1 MKKHWTRSGIMN
13 AAGIALLISAAAVSV
28 VVYLLRYDQLWL
40 WYNVYQ
46 EKLLEAEQFIQ
57 SLGISWKFVLT
68 MLIVFL
74 VRTFIPFLAVSAI
87 CVLTGAVLP
96 SYWALIVNFLGIII
110 MMSIKYFEGMKF
122 GSGNAWKIISKNER
136 ARKIIESSGKVNKA
150 LLFALRLIP
159 GFPLGSVSR
168 IYGSLKFPYWRF
180 ILLSAAGFAPK
191 LLSYTFMGTNVF
203 DPLSSAFLV
212 PLMIVLTI
220 SGASLLCVNL
230 IWLLVEKSVSS
241 SKKIKIINHGNEV
254 DLCIPQM
261 S

>member
-1 MKKHWTRSGIMN
+1 MN
-13 AAGIALLISAAAVSV
+13 AAGFALLISAAAVSV

-40 WYNVYQ
+40 WYKVYQ
-46 EKLLEAEQFIQ
+46 EKLLEIEQFIQ
-57 SLGISWKFVLT
+57 SLGISWKFVLA

-110 MMSIKYFEGMKF
+110 MMSIKYFEGMKC

-168 IYGSLKFPYWRF
+168 IYGSLRFPYWQF

-203 DPLSSAFLV
+203 DPISSAFLV
-212 PLMIVLTI
+212 PLMIALTI

-241 SKKIKIINHGNEV
+241 SKKNKDN
-254 DLCIPQM
+254 
-261 S
+261 

>member
-13 AAGIALLISAAAVSV
+13 AAGFALLISAAAVSV

-40 WYNVYQ
+40 WYKVYQ
-46 EKLLEAEQFIQ
+46 EKLLEIEQFIQ
-57 SLGISWKFVLT
+57 SLGISWKFVLA

-110 MMSIKYFEGMKF
+110 MMSIKYFEGMKC

-168 IYGSLKFPYWRF
+168 IYGSLRFPYWQF

-212 PLMIVLTI
+212 PLMIALTI

-241 SKKIKIINHGNEV
+241 SKKNKDN
-254 DLCIPQM
+254 
-261 S
+261 

>member
-13 AAGIALLISAAAVSV
+13 AAGFALLISAAAVSI

-40 WYNVYQ
+40 WYKVYQ

-57 SLGISWKFVLT
+57 SFGISWKFVLT

-168 IYGSLKFPYWRF
+168 IYGSLRFPYWRF
-180 ILLSAAGFAPK
+180 ILISAAGFAPK

-241 SKKIKIINHGNEV
+241 SKKNKDN
-254 DLCIPQM
+254 
-261 S
+261 

>member
-1 MKKHWTRSGIMN
+1 MN
-13 AAGIALLISAAAVSV
+13 AAGFALLISAAAVSV

-40 WYNVYQ
+40 WYKVYQ
-46 EKLLEAEQFIQ
+46 EKLLEAGQFIQ
-57 SLGISWKFVLT
+57 SLGISWKFVLA

-74 VRTFIPFLAVSAI
+74 VRTFIPFLAVSAV

-168 IYGSLKFPYWRF
+168 IYGSLRFPYWQF

-212 PLMIVLTI
+212 PLMIALTI

-241 SKKIKIINHGNEV
+241 SKKNKDN
-254 DLCIPQM
+254 
-261 S
+261 

>member
-1 MKKHWTRSGIMN
+1 MN
-13 AAGIALLISAAAVSV
+13 AAGFALLISAAAVSV

-40 WYNVYQ
+40 WYKVYQ
-46 EKLLEAEQFIQ
+46 EKLLEAGQFIQ
-57 SLGISWKFVLT
+57 SLGISWKFVLA

-96 SYWALIVNFLGIII
+96 SYWALIVNFLGIIV

-168 IYGSLKFPYWRF
+168 IYGSLRFPYWQF

-212 PLMIVLTI
+212 PLMIALTI

-241 SKKIKIINHGNEV
+241 SNKNKDN
-254 DLCIPQM
+254 
-261 S
+261 

>member
-1 MKKHWTRSGIMN
+1 MN
-13 AAGIALLISAAAVSV
+13 AAGFALLISAAAVSV

-40 WYNVYQ
+40 WYKVYQ

-57 SLGISWKFVLT
+57 SLGISWKFVLA

-74 VRTFIPFLAVSAI
+74 VRTFIPFLSVSAI
-87 CVLTGAVLP
+87 CVLTGVVLP

-168 IYGSLKFPYWRF
+168 IYGSLRFPYWQF

-212 PLMIVLTI
+212 PLMIALII

-241 SKKIKIINHGNEV
+241 SKKNKDN
-254 DLCIPQM
+254 
-261 S
+261 

>member
-28 VVYLLRYDQLWL
+28 VVYLLRYNQLWL
-40 WYNVYQ
+40 WYKVYQ
-46 EKLLEAEQFIQ
+46 EKLLEIEQFIQ
-57 SLGISWKFVLT
+57 SLGISWKFVLA

-74 VRTFIPFLAVSAI
+74 ARTFIPFLAVSAI

-168 IYGSLKFPYWRF
+168 IYGSLKFPYWQF

-230 IWLLVEKSVSS
+230 IWLLVEKSVSG
-241 SKKIKIINHGNEV
+241 SKKNKDN
-254 DLCIPQM
+254 
-261 S
+261 

>member
-1 MKKHWTRSGIMN
+1 MN
-13 AAGIALLISAAAVSV
+13 AAGIALLISAAAVSI

-40 WYNVYQ
+40 WYKVYQ

-57 SLGISWKFVLT
+57 SLGISWKFVLA

-96 SYWALIVNFLGIII
+96 PYWALIVNFLGIII

-168 IYGSLKFPYWRF
+168 IYGSLRFPYWRF

-230 IWLLVEKSVSS
+230 IWLLVEKSVSRS
-241 SKKIKIINHGNEV
+241 QKNKDN
-254 DLCIPQM
+254 
-261 S
+261 

>member
-13 AAGIALLISAAAVSV
+13 AAGFALLISAAAVSV

-40 WYNVYQ
+40 WYKVYQ
-46 EKLLEAEQFIQ
+46 EKLLEAGQFIQ
-57 SLGISWKFVLT
+57 SLGISWKFVLA

-168 IYGSLKFPYWRF
+168 IYGSLRFPYWQF

-212 PLMIVLTI
+212 PLMIALTI

-241 SKKIKIINHGNEV
+241 SNKNKDN
-254 DLCIPQM
+254 
-261 S
+261 

>member
-1 MKKHWTRSGIMN
+1 MN

-40 WYNVYQ
+40 WYKVYQ

-57 SLGISWKFVLT
+57 SLGISWKFVLA

-87 CVLTGAVLP
+87 CVLTGVVLP

-136 ARKIIESSGKVNKA
+136 ARKIIESSGKVNNA

-168 IYGSLKFPYWRF
+168 IYGSLRFPYWQF

-212 PLMIVLTI
+212 PLMIALII

-241 SKKIKIINHGNEV
+241 SKKNKDN
-254 DLCIPQM
+254 
-261 S
+261 

>member
-1 MKKHWTRSGIMN
+1 MN
-13 AAGIALLISAAAVSV
+13 AAGFALLISAAAVSV

-212 PLMIVLTI
+212 PLMIALTI

-241 SKKIKIINHGNEV
+241 SKKNKDN
-254 DLCIPQM
+254 
-261 S
+261 

>member
-1 MKKHWTRSGIMN
+1 MKKHWTRNGIMN
-13 AAGIALLISAAAVSV
+13 AAGFALLISAAAVSV

-40 WYNVYQ
+40 WYKVYQ

-57 SLGISWKFVLT
+57 SLGISWKFVLA

-74 VRTFIPFLAVSAI
+74 VRTFIPFLSVSAI

-168 IYGSLKFPYWRF
+168 IYGSLRFPYWRF

-212 PLMIVLTI
+212 PLMIALTI

-241 SKKIKIINHGNEV
+241 SKKNKDN
-254 DLCIPQM
+254 
-261 S
+261 

>member
-13 AAGIALLISAAAVSV
+13 AAGIALLISAAAVSI

-40 WYNVYQ
+40 WYKVYQ

-96 SYWALIVNFLGIII
+96 SYWALIVNSLGIII

-168 IYGSLKFPYWRF
+168 IYGSLRFPYWRF

-241 SKKIKIINHGNEV
+241 SKKNKDN
-254 DLCIPQM
+254 
-261 S
+261 

>member
-1 MKKHWTRSGIMN
+1 MN
-13 AAGIALLISAAAVSV
+13 AAGFALLISAAAVSV

-40 WYNVYQ
+40 WYKVYQ
-46 EKLLEAEQFIQ
+46 EKLLEAGQFIQ
-57 SLGISWKFVLT
+57 SLGISWKFVLA

-74 VRTFIPFLAVSAI
+74 VRSFIPFLAVSAI

-168 IYGSLKFPYWRF
+168 IYGSLRFPYWQF

-212 PLMIVLTI
+212 PLMIALTI

-241 SKKIKIINHGNEV
+241 SKKNKDN
-254 DLCIPQM
+254 
-261 S
+261 

>member
-1 MKKHWTRSGIMN
+1 MN
-13 AAGIALLISAAAVSV
+13 AAGFALLISAAAVSV

-40 WYNVYQ
+40 WYKVYQ
-46 EKLLEAEQFIQ
+46 EKLLEAEQLIQ
-57 SLGISWKFVLT
+57 SLGISWKFVLA

-74 VRTFIPFLAVSAI
+74 VRTFIPFLSVSAI
-87 CVLTGAVLP
+87 CVLTGVVLP

-136 ARKIIESSGKVNKA
+136 ARKIIESSGKVNNA

-168 IYGSLKFPYWRF
+168 IYGSLRFPYWQF

-212 PLMIVLTI
+212 PLMIALII
-220 SGASLLCVNL
+220 SVASLLCVNL

-241 SKKIKIINHGNEV
+241 SKKNKDN
-254 DLCIPQM
+254 
-261 S
+261 

>member
-13 AAGIALLISAAAVSV
+13 AAGFALLISAAAVSV

-40 WYNVYQ
+40 WYKVYQ

-57 SLGISWKFVLT
+57 SLGISWKFVLA

-87 CVLTGAVLP
+87 CVLTGVVLP

-150 LLFALRLIP
+150 LLFALRL
-159 GFPLGSVSR
+159 SVSR
-168 IYGSLKFPYWRF
+168 IYGSLRFPYWQF
-180 ILLSAAGFAPK
+180 ILLSAVGFAPK

-212 PLMIVLTI
+212 PLMIALTI

-241 SKKIKIINHGNEV
+241 SKKNKDN
-254 DLCIPQM
+254 
-261 S
+261 

>member
-1 MKKHWTRSGIMN
+1 MKKHWSRCGIMN

-40 WYNVYQ
+40 WYKVYQ

-57 SLGISWKFVLT
+57 SLGISWKFVLA

-168 IYGSLKFPYWRF
+168 IYGSLRFPYWQF
-180 ILLSAAGFAPK
+180 IMLSAAGFAPK

-241 SKKIKIINHGNEV
+241 SKKNKDN
-254 DLCIPQM
+254 
-261 S
+261 

>member
-1 MKKHWTRSGIMN
+1 MN
-13 AAGIALLISAAAVSV
+13 AAGFALLISAAAVSV

-40 WYNVYQ
+40 WYKVYQ
-46 EKLLEAEQFIQ
+46 EKLLEIEQFIQ
-57 SLGISWKFVLT
+57 SLGISWKFVLA

-74 VRTFIPFLAVSAI
+74 VRTFIPFLSVSAI

-96 SYWALIVNFLGIII
+96 SYWAMIVNFLGVII

-168 IYGSLKFPYWRF
+168 IYGSLRFPYWQF

-212 PLMIVLTI
+212 PLMIALTI

-241 SKKIKIINHGNEV
+241 SNKNKDN
-254 DLCIPQM
+254 
-261 S
+261 

>member
-1 MKKHWTRSGIMN
+1 MN
-13 AAGIALLISAAAVSV
+13 AAGIASLISAAAVSV
-28 VVYLLRYDQLWL
+28 VAYLLRYDQLWL
-40 WYNVYQ
+40 WYKVYQ

-57 SLGISWKFVLT
+57 SLGISWKFVLA

-168 IYGSLKFPYWRF
+168 IYGSLRFPYWRF

-241 SKKIKIINHGNEV
+241 SKKNKDN
-254 DLCIPQM
+254 
-261 S
+261 

>member
-13 AAGIALLISAAAVSV
+13 AAGFALLISAAAVSV

-46 EKLLEAEQFIQ
+46 EKLLEIEQFIQ

-168 IYGSLKFPYWRF
+168 IYGSLRFPYWQF

-241 SKKIKIINHGNEV
+241 SKKNKDN
-254 DLCIPQM
+254 
-261 S
+261 

>member
-1 MKKHWTRSGIMN
+1 MN

-40 WYNVYQ
+40 WYKVYQ

-57 SLGISWKFVLT
+57 SLGISWKFVLA

-74 VRTFIPFLAVSAI
+74 VRTFIPFLSVSAI
-87 CVLTGAVLP
+87 CVLTGVVLP

-136 ARKIIESSGKVNKA
+136 ARKIIESSGKVNNA

-168 IYGSLKFPYWRF
+168 IYGSLRFPYWQF

-212 PLMIVLTI
+212 PLMIALII

-241 SKKIKIINHGNEV
+241 SKKNKDN
-254 DLCIPQM
+254 
-261 S
+261 

>member
-28 VVYLLRYDQLWL
+28 VAYLLRYDQLWL
-40 WYNVYQ
+40 WYKVYQ

-57 SLGISWKFVLT
+57 SLGISWKFVLA

-168 IYGSLKFPYWRF
+168 IYGSLRFPYWRF

-212 PLMIVLTI
+212 PLMIVLTM

-241 SKKIKIINHGNEV
+241 SKKNKDN
-254 DLCIPQM
+254 
-261 S
+261 

>member
-28 VVYLLRYDQLWL
+28 VVYLLRYDKLWL

-168 IYGSLKFPYWRF
+168 IYGSLRFPYWRF

-212 PLMIVLTI
+212 PLMIALTI

-241 SKKIKIINHGNEV
+241 SKKNKDN
-254 DLCIPQM
+254 
-261 S
+261 

>member
-1 MKKHWTRSGIMN
+1 MN

-40 WYNVYQ
+40 WYKVYQ

-74 VRTFIPFLAVSAI
+74 VRTFIPFLSVSAI
-87 CVLTGAVLP
+87 CVLTGVVLP

-168 IYGSLKFPYWRF
+168 IYGSLKFPYWQF

-212 PLMIVLTI
+212 PLMIALTI

-241 SKKIKIINHGNEV
+241 SNKNKDN
-254 DLCIPQM
+254 
-261 S
+261 

>member
-13 AAGIALLISAAAVSV
+13 AAGFALLISAAAVSV

-40 WYNVYQ
+40 WYKVYQ
-46 EKLLEAEQFIQ
+46 EKLLEIEQFIQ
-57 SLGISWKFVLT
+57 SLGISWKFVLA

-74 VRTFIPFLAVSAI
+74 VRTFIPFLSVSAI

-96 SYWALIVNFLGIII
+96 SYWAMIVNFLGVII

-168 IYGSLKFPYWRF
+168 IYGSLRFPYWQF

-212 PLMIVLTI
+212 PLMIALTI

-241 SKKIKIINHGNEV
+241 SNKNKDN
-254 DLCIPQM
+254 
-261 S
+261 

>member
-1 MKKHWTRSGIMN
+1 MN

-40 WYNVYQ
+40 WYKVYQ

-57 SLGISWKFVLT
+57 SLGISWKFVLA

-74 VRTFIPFLAVSAI
+74 VRTFIPFLSVSAI
-87 CVLTGAVLP
+87 CVLTGVVLP

-168 IYGSLKFPYWRF
+168 IYGSLRFPYWQF

-212 PLMIVLTI
+212 SLMIALII

-241 SKKIKIINHGNEV
+241 SKKNKDN
-254 DLCIPQM
+254 
-261 S
+261 

>member
-1 MKKHWTRSGIMN
+1 MN

-40 WYNVYQ
+40 WYKVYQ

-136 ARKIIESSGKVNKA
+136 ARKIIESSGKVNKD

-168 IYGSLKFPYWRF
+168 IYGSLRFPYWQF

-212 PLMIVLTI
+212 PLMIALTI

-241 SKKIKIINHGNEV
+241 SNKNKDN
-254 DLCIPQM
+254 
-261 S
+261 

>member
-13 AAGIALLISAAAVSV
+13 AAGFVLLISAAAVSV

-40 WYNVYQ
+40 WYKVYQ
-46 EKLLEAEQFIQ
+46 EKLLEIEQFIQ

-122 GSGNAWKIISKNER
+122 SSGNAWKIISKNER

-168 IYGSLKFPYWRF
+168 IYGSLRFPYWRF

-241 SKKIKIINHGNEV
+241 SKKNKDN
-254 DLCIPQM
+254 
-261 S
+261 

>member
-13 AAGIALLISAAAVSV
+13 AAGIALLISAAAVSI

-40 WYNVYQ
+40 WYKVYQ

-57 SLGISWKFVLT
+57 SLGISWKFVLA

-168 IYGSLKFPYWRF
+168 IYGSLRSPYWRF

-241 SKKIKIINHGNEV
+241 SKKNKDN
-254 DLCIPQM
+254 
-261 S
+261 

>member
-13 AAGIALLISAAAVSV
+13 VAGIALLISAAAVSV

-40 WYNVYQ
+40 WYKVYQ

-168 IYGSLKFPYWRF
+168 IYGSLRFPYWRF

-230 IWLLVEKSVSS
+230 IWFLVEKSVSS
-241 SKKIKIINHGNEV
+241 SKKNKDN
-254 DLCIPQM
+254 
-261 S
+261 

>member
-1 MKKHWTRSGIMN
+1 MN
-13 AAGIALLISAAAVSV
+13 AAGFALLISAAAVSV

-40 WYNVYQ
+40 WYKVYQ

-57 SLGISWKFVLT
+57 SLGISWKFVLA

-74 VRTFIPFLAVSAI
+74 VRTFIPFLSVSAI
-87 CVLTGAVLP
+87 CVLTGVVLP

-136 ARKIIESSGKVNKA
+136 ARKIIESSGNVNKA

-168 IYGSLKFPYWRF
+168 IYGSLRFPYWQF

-212 PLMIVLTI
+212 PLMIALTI

-241 SKKIKIINHGNEV
+241 SKKNKDN
-254 DLCIPQM
+254 
-261 S
+261 

>member
-1 MKKHWTRSGIMN
+1 MN
-13 AAGIALLISAAAVSV
+13 AAGVALLISAAVVSV

-40 WYNVYQ
+40 WYKVYQ
-46 EKLLEAEQFIQ
+46 EKLLEAGQFIQ
-57 SLGISWKFVLT
+57 SLGISWKFVLA

-168 IYGSLKFPYWRF
+168 IYGSLRFPYWQF

-212 PLMIVLTI
+212 PLMIALTI

-241 SKKIKIINHGNEV
+241 SKKNKDN
-254 DLCIPQM
+254 
-261 S
+261 

>member
-13 AAGIALLISAAAVSV
+13 AAGFALLISAAAVSV

-40 WYNVYQ
+40 WYKVYQ
-46 EKLLEAEQFIQ
+46 EKLLEIEQFIQ

-122 GSGNAWKIISKNER
+122 GSWNAWKIISKNER

-241 SKKIKIINHGNEV
+241 SKKNKDN
-254 DLCIPQM
+254 
-261 S
+261 

>member
-13 AAGIALLISAAAVSV
+13 AAGIALLISAAAVSI

-40 WYNVYQ
+40 WYKVYQ
-46 EKLLEAEQFIQ
+46 EKLLEAEQFVQ

-241 SKKIKIINHGNEV
+241 SKKNKDN
-254 DLCIPQM
+254 
-261 S
+261 

>member
-1 MKKHWTRSGIMN
+1 MKKHWTRNGIMN
-13 AAGIALLISAAAVSV
+13 AAGFALLISAAAVSV

-40 WYNVYQ
+40 WYKVYQ

-57 SLGISWKFVLT
+57 SLGISWKFVLA

-74 VRTFIPFLAVSAI
+74 VRAFIPFLAVSAI

-122 GSGNAWKIISKNER
+122 GSGNAGKIISKNER

-168 IYGSLKFPYWRF
+168 IYGSLKFPYWQF

-212 PLMIVLTI
+212 PLMIALTI

-241 SKKIKIINHGNEV
+241 SNKNKDN
-254 DLCIPQM
+254 
-261 S
+261 

>member
-1 MKKHWTRSGIMN
+1 MN
-13 AAGIALLISAAAVSV
+13 AAGFALLISAAAVSV

-40 WYNVYQ
+40 WYKVYQ
-46 EKLLEAEQFIQ
+46 EKLLEAGQFIQ
-57 SLGISWKFVLT
+57 SLGISWKFVLA

-168 IYGSLKFPYWRF
+168 IYGSLRFPYWQF

-212 PLMIVLTI
+212 PLMIALTI

-230 IWLLVEKSVSS
+230 IWLLVEMSVSS
-241 SKKIKIINHGNEV
+241 SKKNKDN
-254 DLCIPQM
+254 
-261 S
+261 

>member
-13 AAGIALLISAAAVSV
+13 AAGFALLISAAAVSV

-40 WYNVYQ
+40 WYKVYQ

-57 SLGISWKFVLT
+57 SLGISWKFVLA

-74 VRTFIPFLAVSAI
+74 VRTFIPFLSVSAI
-87 CVLTGAVLP
+87 CVLTGVVLP

-150 LLFALRLIP
+150 LLLPCALSPDSRSAASAGFTARSGSLIGSLSCFRRRALRRSCCPILSWVPTFSIRYR
-159 GFPLGSVSR
+159 LR
-168 IYGSLKFPYWRF
+168 SLCP
-180 ILLSAAGFAPK
+180 
-191 LLSYTFMGTNVF
+191 
-203 DPLSSAFLV
+203 
-212 PLMIVLTI
+212 
-220 SGASLLCVNL
+220 
-230 IWLLVEKSVSS
+230 
-241 SKKIKIINHGNEV
+241 
-254 DLCIPQM
+254 
-261 S
+261 

>member
-13 AAGIALLISAAAVSV
+13 AAGFALLISAAAVSV
-28 VVYLLRYDQLWL
+28 VVYLLRYDRLWL
-40 WYNVYQ
+40 WYKVYQ

-57 SLGISWKFVLT
+57 SLGISWKFVLA

-168 IYGSLKFPYWRF
+168 IYGSLRFPYWQF

-212 PLMIVLTI
+212 PLMIALTI

-241 SKKIKIINHGNEV
+241 SNKNKDN
-254 DLCIPQM
+254 
-261 S
+261 